1 MLKDAGLVVVE
12 HRLCRSEDEASEA
25 WKEFDRNVVMKAC
38 SKDVPHKSDH
48 GLVALE
54 VADPAAEF
62 RRQKA
67 VVEGMVADFD
77 GVIVARKAARG
88 RELALG
94 ARIDPQFGPVLLVG
108 DGGVYLEALQ
118 DFRLL
123 LPPVSVAEV
132 HEALERLRVYPL
144 LRAFRGR
151 PACDVAAFASM
162 AVKLGDA
169 MLGWGGKVASV
180 DVNPVIVGERGAI
193 AVDALVELCV

>member
-1 MLKDAGLVVVE
+1 MEAGFAVAE
-12 HRLCRSEDEASEA
+12 HRLCRSESDAVEA
-25 WKEFDRNVVMKAC
+25 WKEFGGDAVMKAC
-38 SKDVPHKSDH
+38 SRNVPHKSDH

-67 VVEGMVADFD
+67 KLKEMAAGFD
-77 GVIVARKAARG
+77 GVIVARRVARG

-94 ARIDPQFGPVLLVG
+94 ARLDPQFGPLVLLG
-108 DGGVYLEALQ
+108 DGGVHLEVLQ

-123 LPPVSVAEV
+123 LPPFTVADA
-132 HEALERLRVYPL
+132 HEALERLRVFPL

-151 PACDVAAFASM
+151 AACDTAAFASM
-162 AVKLGDA
+162 AVKLGEA

-180 DVNPVIVGERGAI
+180 DVNPVIVGERGAL
-193 AVDALVELCV
+193 AVDALVELRV